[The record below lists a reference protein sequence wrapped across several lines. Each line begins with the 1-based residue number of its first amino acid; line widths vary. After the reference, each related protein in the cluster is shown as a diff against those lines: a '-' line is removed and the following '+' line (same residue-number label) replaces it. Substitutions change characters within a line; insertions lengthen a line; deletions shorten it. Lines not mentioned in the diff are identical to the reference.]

1 MRFVGDGDMIDYVFV
16 QCENIVCKLSE
27 TKVALDKET
36 LSGVDLKNILLN
48 LCSMMQ
54 HNQHP

>member
-1 MRFVGDGDMIDYVFV
+1 MRLVGDGDMIDYVFV

-48 LCSMMQ
+48 LCSMV
-54 HNQHP
+54 

>member
-16 QCENIVCKLSE
+16 QCENIVGKLSE
-27 TKVALDKET
+27 TKVALVKET
-36 LSGVDLKNILLN
+36 LNGVDLKNILLN
-48 LCSMMQ
+48 LGSMMQ